1 MKKPTLTILPGIPAL
16 GKDAY
21 ALKMDAVL
29 VEVDQFGPHLIRY
42 GHTWFSRLKIKQSL
56 TLGRN
61 VVLIS
66 RFITLGEIAFYQKL
80 TARMGVEL
88 KVDVSAI
95 ELSAHSQNI
104 NGVPPATIERMTSQ
118 FKPFHAATKLEG

>member
-21 ALKMDAVL
+21 ASKMDAVL
-29 VEVDQFGPHLIRY
+29 VEVDQFSPRLIRY
-42 GHTWFSRLKIKQSL
+42 AKIIQSL
-56 TLGRN
+56 ALGRN
-61 VVLIS
+61 VVLIN
-66 RFITLGEIAFYQKL
+66 RFIKLGEIAFYQKL

-118 FKPFHAATKLEG
+118 FEPFHAATKLEG